1 MINKYKNNDGERMK
15 DKNRSKTVS
24 LKEDTAV
31 ITYPISLFIM
41 VLAAALVFTMIY
53 LSVGHFSMEW
63 NRQQMQKTVDS
74 IIYQVETL
82 VTYAE
87 TGSVQILDVS
97 IPTDVISVVF
107 GGLSSQ
113 TSDHKNDT
121 IIRDDDTTH
130 MISYTMKNGQQYHS
144 YAKTSFMGIND
155 STCAVLPS
163 GTHTI
168 ILSLE
173 KNEDETYVK
182 ILLSE

>member
-1 MINKYKNNDGERMK
+1 MK
-15 DKNRSKTVS
+15 DESKTKTVF

-31 ITYPISLFIM
+31 LSYPVSLFII
-41 VLAAALVFTMIY
+41 VLSAALVFTMIY

-82 VTYAE
+82 IAYADA
-87 TGSVQILDVS
+87 GSVQTLDVS

-107 GGLSSQ
+107 GGRFIQ
-113 TSDHKNDT
+113 TSDHENGT
-121 IIRDDDTTH
+121 IIRDNHTTH
-130 MISYTMKNGQQYHS
+130 MISYKMKNGQQYHS
-144 YAKTSFMGIND
+144 FAKTSFMGIND
-155 STCAVLPS
+155 STCAVLTA

-173 KNEDETYVK
+173 KIEGETYVK
-182 ILLSE
+182 IILS